1 VSSILECGFVVGG
14 EVAVAIGAL
23 AGCGA
28 GIALGKAPIAIG
40 QEASPAEVCRQ
51 TKRAVQPMGERAL
64 GVELE
69 LEFELIQTQICMAQ
83 KPLLWVEVG
92 KSACV
97 LG

>member
-1 VSSILECGFVVGG
+1 MY
-14 EVAVAIGAL
+14 
-23 AGCGA
+23 
-28 GIALGKAPIAIG
+28 
-40 QEASPAEVCRQ
+40 RQ
-51 TKRAVQPMGERAL
+51 TKRVAELMGERAL

-69 LEFELIQTQICMAQ
+69 LEFELIQTRMAQ